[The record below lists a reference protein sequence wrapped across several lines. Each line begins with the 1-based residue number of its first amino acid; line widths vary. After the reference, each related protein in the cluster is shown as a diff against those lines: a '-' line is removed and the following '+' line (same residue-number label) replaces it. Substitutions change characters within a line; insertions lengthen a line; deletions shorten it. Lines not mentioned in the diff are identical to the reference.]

1 MSFLGE
7 EGETKKLV
15 SSRFTV
21 ANTSPTEAMR
31 SNGIDIVRRDNDLDT
46 NYNAGGSPSPT
57 FHHPLSFHSRMTSS
71 GSLRSSNNVFL
82 EENTPSLEI
91 AERIMESATYV
102 RSCQETISTL
112 KSRGTN
118 ADAWTEYSGWLKKRS
133 VSQHDNINRLNLRF
147 FTLTPNIPATQS
159 ASKKRRPSA
168 LLSYYTKDPLD
179 NKSIKPRRSFVL
191 TRDTFIKEEGS
202 LGFSLWNENFEK
214 DEEPTLIIELKVE
227 NGDMEERDSWIEH
240 LNYTIRLCKTKEI
253 EDR

>member
-7 EGETKKLV
+7 TRETAK

-21 ANTSPTEAMR
+21 ANTSPTEAMK
-31 SNGIDIVRRDNDLDT
+31 SSGIDIVRRSEDS
-46 NYNAGGSPSPT
+46 YAEGSPSPS

-71 GSLRSSNNVFL
+71 GNLRSNQNVFL
-82 EENTPSLEI
+82 EENTPTLDI
-91 AERIMESATYV
+91 AERIMQSATYV
-102 RSCQETISTL
+102 RSCQETIATL

-147 FTLTPNIPATQS
+147 FKLTPNITTIPSATR
-159 ASKKRRPSA
+159 KRRPSA
-168 LLSYYTKDPLD
+168 LLNYYTKDPLD

-202 LGFSLWNENFEK
+202 LGFSLWNQNFEE